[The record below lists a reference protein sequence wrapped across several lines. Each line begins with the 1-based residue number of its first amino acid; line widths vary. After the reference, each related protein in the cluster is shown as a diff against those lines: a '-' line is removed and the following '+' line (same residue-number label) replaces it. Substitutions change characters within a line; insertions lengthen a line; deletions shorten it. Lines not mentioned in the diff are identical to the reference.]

1 MGVLLLEELRTFLP
15 VAADVFFC
23 RFFDGSLALAFEEV
37 EEAEAEE
44 DDEEDDDIGRPCIY
58 YDLTSPSYLFI
69 HYIVDVCLK
78 KSRRLLVNSSKSR

>member
-44 DDEEDDDIGRPCIY
+44 DITLTLADHVY

-69 HYIVDVCLK
+69 HYIVDVFLK
-78 KSRRLLVNSSKSR
+78 KSC